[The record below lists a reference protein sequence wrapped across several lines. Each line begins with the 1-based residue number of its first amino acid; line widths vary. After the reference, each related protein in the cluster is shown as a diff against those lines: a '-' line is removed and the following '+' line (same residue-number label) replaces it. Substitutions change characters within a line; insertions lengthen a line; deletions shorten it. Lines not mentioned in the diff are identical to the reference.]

1 MSRLAQLG
9 VFCMV
14 LGAVVLFLGLFPGAV
29 NADVTPGIGLVQI
42 IGILTGLVLL
52 VLGAYVVTRALIH
65 RNGRR
70 TLMRDIGVRLGLTGM
85 VFAAAVTLA
94 DAMGYGSHVGGSVHG
109 GVGRLGQG
117 RGRGLPGLGG
127 RTHGMG
133 ARHPRDR
140 RQRRRPAAGSGPRLC
155 TAAPALQRG
164 GLGGHARCAA
174 EGGGYG

>member
-94 DAMGYGSHVGGSVHG
+94 DALGYGSHVGGSVFG
-109 GVGRLGQG
+109 WLQTIGLLLGFGMAALGVIIY
-117 RGRGLPGLGG
+117 
-127 RTHGMG
+127 GMG
-133 ARHPRDR
+133 
-140 RQRRRPAAGSGPRLC
+140 GS
-155 TAAPALQRG
+155 
-164 GLGGHARCAA
+164 
-174 EGGGYG
+174 